1 MTWGSSHSPLNSLVK
16 WKCWRLLAWQF
27 LASLFYYQLL
37 VLRKLINNWSKS
49 EVLDVLK
56 FFTCASTLAV
66 ISLICLLES
75 WLQISS
81 CSFTYSSRS
90 SCSFL
95 AFSSF
100 VLQKKKKLIPVIM
113 VAWEMTFHSW
123 HCGKQKGF
131 HLNLSTSWLR
141 TCNSKETLFW
151 TWF

>member
-1 MTWGSSHSPLNSLVK
+1 M
-16 WKCWRLLAWQF
+16 
-27 LASLFYYQLL
+27 
-37 VLRKLINNWSKS
+37 WSTA
-49 EVLDVLK
+49 K

-100 VLQKKKKLIPVIM
+100 VLQKKKKFNNYGSLRDETSQPPLWASKRLTYCSRVTNLCWKARPTICSIRTFTMLVIFNPLT
-113 VAWEMTFHSW
+113 AWDSNLVWMADLEIHSCDDRYKHNHSW
-123 HCGKQKGF
+123 
-131 HLNLSTSWLR
+131 STAFS
-141 TCNSKETLFW
+141 
-151 TWF
+151 